1 VTIQPGKRLGP
12 YEITTPLGA
21 GGMGEV
27 WRGRDTRLERDVAI
41 KILPPGFAS
50 NEQFRARFDRE
61 AKTISSLN
69 HPNICTLF
77 DVGHED
83 ETHFLVMELI
93 DGEALADRLTKGAL
107 PLDQVLKYGA
117 QIADALDRAHKQGIV
132 HRDLKPGNVMLTK
145 SGAKLLDFGLAH
157 ISDAAPVKGLTEV
170 ATEARPLTTEGTILG
185 TFQYMAPEQLEG
197 LEPDARTDIFAL
209 GALLYEMATGQRA
222 FGGATKA
229 SLIVAIVSTQPE
241 PISSVM
247 HVTPP
252 ALDHIVRKCL
262 EKDPEDRWQSA
273 HDVASE
279 LRWIGEAGS
288 QAGVAQSVTIRR
300 KTREKLAWG
309 LAALL
314 AVLCALLSVAYVSR
328 APEPP
333 RTFRS
338 TIAPPDGTAL
348 VPYDEFGLALSP
360 DGRQLAF
367 VAADE
372 DAKRRIWLR
381 DLSSMAAKAIP
392 ETDGAWYPFWSPD
405 GQYLGF
411 FADGE
416 LRSIDLRGGAPRR
429 LADAPTGRG
438 GSWGKDDVI
447 LYAPNITSPI
457 HMVSANGGEAKPV
470 TTYDAKKH
478 TTHRWPVFLPDGR
491 HFLFLVRLRQEG
503 RREMG
508 QLRLA
513 SIDEEGDRVLI
524 DDSTNALYVEP
535 GYLIHGRGGNLYASR
550 FDAKALELSGDPVP
564 IAPEKLSYWEPK
576 NFVPFAASDDGTL
589 VYLPEFSRKTE
600 LVWYAR
606 DGRRLD
612 SLGDASYYLTPR
624 MSPDGKKVAYMA
636 GETSGGLKDV
646 WIRDLELDRAV
657 RITDQSGFY
666 FAPSWSPDSER
677 LVFVCQP
684 AGVPQLCMKSLR
696 DGGPASL
703 LYESPNWKSSTSW
716 LPDGSGLLVQEQSP
730 ETDEDILL
738 ISIDEPSKAKVVL
751 STPFTELAPEASP
764 DGRWMVYEANST
776 GRFEV
781 YVRSLDGGSD
791 QWRISTDGGLA
802 GRWASGGREIIYV
815 SLDGRVM
822 AVPTQLSPQFRPG
835 TPTELFA
842 LPEPP
847 EPYTPLFEDVTPD
860 GKRLLLNIPTE
871 SRSTLAFHLITNWPS
886 LVSN

>member
-1 VTIQPGKRLGP
+1 
-12 YEITTPLGA
+12 
-21 GGMGEV
+21 MGEV
-27 WRGRDTRLERDVAI
+27 WKGRDTRLERDVAV

-61 AKTISSLN
+61 AKTISSLS

-83 ETHFLVMELI
+83 EVHFLVMELI
-93 DGEALADRLTKGAL
+93 DGEALADRLEKGGL

-132 HRDLKPGNVMLTK
+132 HRDLKPGNVMLTR

-157 ISDAAPVKGLTEV
+157 ISDAAPVKGLTEMP
-170 ATEARPLTTEGTILG
+170 TEARPLTTEGTVLG

-197 LEPDARTDIFAL
+197 VEADPRTDIFAL

-222 FGGATKA
+222 FGGDTKA
-229 SLIVAIVSTQPE
+229 SLIAAIVSSQPE
-241 PISSVM
+241 PISSVT

-262 EKDPEDRWQSA
+262 EKDPDDRWQSA

-288 QAGVAQSVTIRR
+288 QAGVAHSVTVRR
-300 KTREKLAWG
+300 KAREKLAWG
-309 LAALL
+309 LAGVLAVACALL
-314 AVLCALLSVAYVSR
+314 AFAHVAR
-328 APEPP
+328 APQPL

-338 TIAPPDGTAL
+338 TIAAPEGTAL
-348 VPYDEFGLALSP
+348 VPFDEFGLALSP
-360 DGRQLAF
+360 DGRRLAF

-372 DAKRRIWLR
+372 DGKKRIWLR
-381 DLSSMAAKAIP
+381 DLSSMVATPIA

-405 GQYLGF
+405 GQHLGF

-416 LRSIDLRGGAPRR
+416 LRTIDLRGGAPRR

-438 GSWGKDDVI
+438 GSWGRDDVI
-447 LYAPNITSPI
+447 LYAPSITSPI
-457 HMVSANGGEAKPV
+457 HMVSADGGDSKAV
-470 TTYDAKKH
+470 TNYDSEKH
-478 TTHRWPVFLPDGR
+478 TTHRWPAFLPDGR
-491 HFLFLVRLRQEG
+491 HFLFLVRLRQAG
-503 RREMG
+503 RREVG
-508 QLRLA
+508 QLRLG

-524 DDSTNALYVEP
+524 EDSTNAAYVEP
-535 GYLIHGRGGNLYASR
+535 GYLIYGRGANLYAVR
-550 FDAKALELSGDPVP
+550 FDADALEPSGDPVP
-564 IAPEKLSYWEPK
+564 IAPEKLSYWEAK

-589 VYLPEFSRKTE
+589 VYLPEFSRTTQ

-624 MSPDGKKVAYMA
+624 ISPDGKKVAYAA
-636 GETSGGLKDV
+636 GETSSGLNDV
-646 WIRDLELDRAV
+646 WIRDLEYDRAV
-657 RITDQSGFY
+657 RITDQSGVY
-666 FAPSWSPDSER
+666 QGMSWAPDSDR

-684 AGVPQLCMKSLR
+684 KGVPDLCIKSLR
-696 DGGPASL
+696 DGSPATV
-703 LYESPNWKSSTSW
+703 LYETPNWKELSSW
-716 LPDGSGLLVQEQSP
+716 LPDGSALLVAEQMP
-730 ETDEDILL
+730 ETNEDILL
-738 ISIDEPSKAKVVL
+738 VPIDEPSKATVAL
-751 STPFTELAPEASP
+751 STPFTEKAPAVSP

-781 YVRSLDGGSD
+781 YVRSVDGGSG
-791 QWRISTDGGLA
+791 QWRISTNGGLG
-802 GRWASGGREIIYV
+802 GRWASGGREILYV
-815 SLDGRVM
+815 SLGGKVM
-822 AVPTQLSPQFRPG
+822 AVPTQLSPRFRPG

-847 EPYTPLFEDVTPD
+847 ELYSPLLEDVTPD
-860 GKRLLLNIPTE
+860 GKRLLLNLPTE
-871 SRSTLAFHLITNWPS
+871 SRSSLAFHLITNWPS
-886 LVSN
+886 LVSR

>member
-1 VTIQPGKRLGP
+1 
-12 YEITTPLGA
+12 
-21 GGMGEV
+21 MGEV
-27 WRGRDTRLERDVAI
+27 WKGRDTRLERDVAI

-93 DGEALADRLTKGAL
+93 DGEVLADRLTKGAL

-117 QIADALDRAHKQGIV
+117 QVADALDRAHKQGIV

-170 ATEARPLTTEGTILG
+170 PTEARPLTTEGTVLG

-197 LEPDARTDIFAL
+197 VEADARTDIFAL
-209 GALLYEMATGQRA
+209 GALLYEMATGRRA

-229 SLIVAIVSTQPE
+229 SLIAAIVSAQPE
-241 PISSVM
+241 PISSVT

-252 ALDHIVRKCL
+252 ALDHVVRKCL
-262 EKDPEDRWQSA
+262 EKDPDDRWQSA

-279 LRWIGEAGS
+279 LRWVGDAGS
-288 QAGVAQSVTIRR
+288 QAGVAHSVTVRR

-309 LAALL
+309 LAGVLAVACALL
-314 AVLCALLSVAYVSR
+314 AVPYVSR

-338 TIAPPDGTAL
+338 TLAPPAGTAL
-348 VPYDEFGLALSP
+348 VPFDEFGLALSP
-360 DGRQLAF
+360 GGQQLAF

-372 DAKRRIWLR
+372 DGKRRIWLR
-381 DLSSMAAKAIP
+381 DLSSMVATPIP

-405 GQYLGF
+405 GQHLGF

-416 LRSIDLRGGAPRR
+416 LRTIDLRGGAPRR

-438 GSWGKDDVI
+438 GTWGKDGVI
-447 LYAPNITSPI
+447 LYAPNITSPL
-457 HMVSANGGEAKPV
+457 HMVSASGGEAKPV
-470 TTYDAKKH
+470 TAYDAEKH

-491 HFLFLVRLRQEG
+491 HFIFLVRLRQAG
-503 RREMG
+503 RREVG

-535 GYLIHGRGGNLYASR
+535 GYLVSGRRGNLYASR

-589 VYLPEFSRKTE
+589 VYLPEFSRTTE
-600 LVWYAR
+600 LAWYAR

-612 SLGDASYYLTPR
+612 SLGGAGYYGTPR
-624 MSPDGKKVAYMA
+624 VSPDGKKVAYVA
-636 GETSGGLKDV
+636 GETSGGLNDV
-646 WIRDLELDRAV
+646 WIRDLEFDRAV
-657 RITDQSGFY
+657 RITDQSGLY
-666 FAPSWSPDSER
+666 LGLSWSPDSER
-677 LVFVCQP
+677 LVFLCQP
-684 AGVPQLCMKSLR
+684 GGVPDLCIKSLR
-696 DGGPASL
+696 DGSSATL
-703 LYESPNWKSSTSW
+703 LYESPNWKSHSSW
-716 LPDGSGLLVQEQSP
+716 LPDGSAVLTVEQMP
-730 ETDEDILL
+730 ETNEDILL
-738 ISIDEPSKAKVVL
+738 VPIDEPSKTTVVL
-751 STPFTELAPEASP
+751 STPFTETAPVVSP

-781 YVRSLDGGSD
+781 YVRSVDGGSD
-791 QWRISTDGGLA
+791 QWQISTDGGLG
-802 GRWASGGREIIYV
+802 GRWASGGREILYV

-822 AVPTQLSPQFRPG
+822 SAPTQLSPRFRPG
-835 TPTELFA
+835 TPTELFP

-847 EPYTPLFEDVTPD
+847 EQYGPLFEDVTPD
-860 GKRLLLNIPTE
+860 GKRLLLNLPTE
-871 SRSTLAFHLITNWPS
+871 SRSALAFHLITNWTA
-886 LVSN
+886 LVSG